1 MTNNEK
7 RAHDLAIAMIPI
19 EHEIFI
25 TRIFNESISE
35 DDRFDVF
42 KEYLRYYNAALEA
55 FNRQFPEN

>member
-7 RAHDLAIAMIPI
+7 RAHDLAIATIPI
-19 EHEIFI
+19 EHENFK